1 MANHGTSTSNEL
13 THRQIVTIL
22 IGLMLGMFL
31 SALDQTV
38 VATAIRTIADDLDGF
53 DLQAWA
59 TTAFLIT
66 STIVTPLYGKLSDIY
81 GRKPLFVTAIV
92 LFLIGSLLCGTASS
106 MYELAAYRAVQ
117 GMGAGGLMSLAFA
130 IIGDIVPPRERSK
143 YQGYFMAVFGTSS
156 VLGPVIG
163 GFFAGADSVLGA
175 AGWRWIFWVNLP
187 IGAVAL
193 VVVYRFLHVPH
204 SPRDH
209 RIDWPGALALVLAL
223 VPLLTVAEQ
232 GREWGWGSG
241 RAIGCYVVGVIG
253 TALFLLA
260 ERRYGD
266 EALLPLRMFRG
277 RTYAVGS
284 AGSLIIGMGMFG
296 AMALLPQYLQIVKG
310 SSPTMGGLQMLPL
323 VVGIMSAAAV
333 SGTIITRTGRYK
345 IFPLIGSV
353 LMAVALLLFSR
364 IGADTPLWQTMLIMA
379 TFGAGLGVNMQPVI
393 LAVQNAVDPRDM
405 GVATAA
411 VTFFRQMGGTLG
423 TAVFLS
429 VLFTGLTRDIGTRVA
444 EASQTAEYRA
454 ALAAHP
460 EQAATLQAANSG
472 SLSDTS
478 FINTL
483 DAVLAHPFKV
493 GFSDAMSTVFLLAAA
508 IMVIGA
514 VVMWMLPELPL
525 RSQSGLQARAA
536 AESAP
541 AAPAAAVDLDDSDL
555 DLNDPDLRE
564 LNDETSRPRSS

>member
-1 MANHGTSTSNEL
+1 MANTGTPEATGEL

-22 IGLMLGMFL
+22 AGLMLGMFL

-53 DLQAWA
+53 SLQAWA

-81 GRKPLFVTAIV
+81 GRKPLFLTAIA
-92 LFLIGSLLCGTASS
+92 LFLVGSLLCGLASS

-117 GMGAGGLMSLAFA
+117 GLGAGGLMSLAFA

-156 VLGPVIG
+156 VLGPVVG
-163 GFFAGADSVLGA
+163 GFFAGTDSFLGA

-187 IGAVAL
+187 VGAIAL
-193 VVVYRFLHVPH
+193 VVVYRVLHIPH
-204 SPRDH
+204 HARDH
-209 RIDWPGALALVLAL
+209 RIDWPGALALVFAL

-241 RAIGCYVVGVIG
+241 RSVGCYVVGVIG
-253 TALFLLA
+253 IVLFLLA
-260 ERRYGD
+260 ERTYGD
-266 EALLPLRMFRG
+266 EALLPLRMFRE

-323 VVGIMSAAAV
+323 VIGIMAAAGV
-333 SGTIITRTGRYK
+333 SGTVITRTGRYR
-345 IFPLIGSV
+345 IFPLTGGV
-353 LMAVALLLFSR
+353 LMALALLLFSR
-364 IGADTPLWQTMLIMA
+364 IGADTPLWETMLIMA
-379 TFGAGLGVNMQPVI
+379 MFGAGLGVNMQPVI

-429 VLFTGLTRDIGTRVA
+429 VLFSKLTGDI
-444 EASQTAEYRA
+444 RA
-454 ALAAHP
+454 ALADAEKDP
-460 EQAATLQAANSG
+460 AFQRALGDNTSLEMTEG

-478 FINTL
+478 FISSL
-483 DAVLAHPFKV
+483 PAVVAHPFKV
-493 GFSDAMSTVFLLAAA
+493 GFSDAMSTVFLLAAG
-508 IMVIGA
+508 ITVIG
-514 VVMWMLPELPL
+514 VVILWMLPELPL
-525 RSQSGLQARAA
+525 RSQSGMRAREEAA
-536 AESAP
+536 AAAPVAPAP
-541 AAPAAAVDLDDSDL
+541 AAGPTQS
-555 DLNDPDLRE
+555 
-564 LNDETSRPRSS
+564 